1 MCYQSTF
8 TLYIEI
14 FMKIAVI
21 GGVAA
26 GKVREILAV
35 GGVADEIEWQCEYE
49 KPAAPIIFSAGFQ
62 KVIAKPGVAEI
73 EKYRLKILERNEE
86 LRLFYVLESMEED
99 LINTQLDEYWCKSD
113 ILGHKRK
120 FESSDVLA

>member
-1 MCYQSTF
+1 M
-8 TLYIEI
+8 
-14 FMKIAVI
+14 
-21 GGVAA
+21 
-26 GKVREILAV
+26 
-35 GGVADEIEWQCEYE
+35 
-49 KPAAPIIFSAGFQ
+49 
-62 KVIAKPGVAEI
+62 AEI

-120 FESSDVLA
+120 FESLDVLA

>member
-1 MCYQSTF
+1 MCYQSIF

-49 KPAAPIIFSAGFQ
+49 KPVAPIIFSAGFQ